1 MSKVGFCCC
10 FLFVCFFTAFE
21 ERMETAS
28 TPPSCEFSD
37 NLKVHRSPQKGQE
50 IKQVFYRK
58 RGLLFAFS
66 ERVDEQSE
74 EETIR

>member
-1 MSKVGFCCC
+1 
-10 FLFVCFFTAFE
+10 
-21 ERMETAS
+21 METVS
-28 TPPSCEFSD
+28 TTPPSCEFND

-66 ERVDEQSE
+66 QS
-74 EETIR
+74 